1 MFGESPAGIVNT
13 MTCRDFLLSGLI
25 AEAAEGKGSACIK
38 MPGRLA
44 MQGRHHPVYS
54 WQAQPLFTGKVDF

>member
-38 MPGRLA
+38 MPGRTA
-44 MQGRHHPVYS
+44 MQRGLLGVHGCWKRLQS
-54 WQAQPLFTGKVDF
+54 AGKVDF